1 MKEEDTME
9 MELTQPGT
17 AAEMEVPCPV
27 AATAEIIGRKWVAL
41 ILRDLSYGTQRFGML
56 QQSLQVSPRV
66 LSGRLQELENEG
78 FVRRVIFAEV
88 PPRVEYSLTEKGLL
102 FVPLIEEMR
111 RVGRN
116 FIVKE

>member
-1 MKEEDTME
+1 
-9 MELTQPGT
+9 MELELTKL
-17 AAEMEVPCPV
+17 AAGVEKEIPCPV

-41 ILRDLSYGTQRFGML
+41 ILRDLSYGTQRFGVL
-56 QQSLQVSPRV
+56 QQSLKVSPRV
-66 LSGRLQELENEG
+66 LSERLQELENEG

-102 FVPLIEEMR
+102 FIPLIEEMR